1 MSAVIMEALQ
11 QIQTRMV
18 PDIRRRKPIRVL
30 IPVNLR
36 RLFPSKTLRNFAL
49 YSTPELLTNLGTYRF
64 EEICQLVQH
73 WLALD
78 NTPKQMSM
86 KIESNVKSERS
97 VMVKVMP
104 LFIKNIVMK
113 AVFDTVGE
121 RKSFLSVSNLGAV
134 KLPAEMTEYVQ
145 RMDFIL
151 GVQATAPYNCGILS
165 YGDTMYMNFIRSIRE
180 PELEKAVGDV
190 LRELGVV
197 FQVEGN

>member
-1 MSAVIMEALQ
+1 
-11 QIQTRMV
+11 
-18 PDIRRRKPIRVL
+18 
-30 IPVNLR
+30 
-36 RLFPSKTLRNFAL
+36 
-49 YSTPELLTNLGTYRF
+49 
-64 EEICQLVQH
+64 
-73 WLALD
+73 
-78 NTPKQMSM
+78 MSM